1 MHNLDEESVCICCPA
16 DVALP
21 SPSKEKV
28 DCVGGK
34 RERERERKREREL
47 GRDRERERER
57 ERGKPIA
64 EEYRSRFE
72 VRNYGNGGRGW
83 GVLRAVLCRAQGE
96 IRARVSGVRV
106 QAGWEAQVRQQLQLQ
121 ERHYDQERGFPH
133 PGRSSRVS
141 SHYF

>member
-1 MHNLDEESVCICCPA
+1 MKKDDKMHNLDEESVCICCPA

-34 RERERERKREREL
+34 RERERERERGL
-47 GRDRERERER
+47 DRDRDRERERKREREFDRDRER
-57 ERGKPIA
+57 ERGNPIA
-64 EEYRSRFE
+64 EEYRRRFE
-72 VRNYGNGGRGW
+72 VRNYGKCGRGR

-106 QAGWEAQVRQQLQLQ
+106 QAGWEAQVRQQLQL
-121 ERHYDQERGFPH
+121 
-133 PGRSSRVS
+133 
-141 SHYF
+141 